1 VFQKNTIKRLI
12 INILYKKNFMKKN
25 YSKIIKNI
33 EKTRS
38 KNNKNWMDILRLAF
52 DSSPVK
58 ASKIL
63 SSIYKEDKKISNLA
77 KGLMRKVEK

>member
-1 VFQKNTIKRLI
+1 MFQKNTIKQLI

>member
-1 VFQKNTIKRLI
+1 
-12 INILYKKNFMKKN
+12 MKKN

>member
-1 VFQKNTIKRLI
+1 
-12 INILYKKNFMKKN
+12 MKKN

-77 KGLMRKVEK
+77 KGLMRKAEK